1 MTGAETAPAPDVDA
15 PHVLVVDDARRL
27 RELLRRY
34 LTENGF
40 RVTAA
45 GDAAEARLRLAAI
58 DFDALVLDVM
68 MPGENGL
75 ELTQSLRLD
84 SAVPILL
91 LTAMGEAQ
99 NRIAGLERGA
109 DDYLAK
115 PFEPRELLLRLR
127 TILRRRGG
135 PTTPP
140 AILQFGP
147 YRFEAHRGELRKS
160 GSIVRLT
167 QAETGLLRVLARSA
181 GVAVARE
188 DLAEAIGIQGSA
200 RTVDVQMTRLRR
212 KVEPDPKYPRYL
224 QTVRGTGYVLMVD

>member
-1 MTGAETAPAPDVDA
+1 MTGADPAAAEPA
-15 PHVLVVDDARRL
+15 EPPHVLVVDDDRRL

-34 LTENGF
+34 LSENGF

-45 GDAAEARLRLAAI
+45 GDAGEARSRLAAI
-58 DFDALVLDVM
+58 DFDALVLDIM

-75 ELTQSLRLD
+75 DLTQSLRLD
-84 SAVPILL
+84 SDVPILL
-91 LTAMGEAQ
+91 LTAMGEAES
-99 NRIAGLERGA
+99 RIAGLERGA

-127 TILRRRGG
+127 TILRRRGSLSS
-135 PTTPP
+135 PP
-140 AILQFGP
+140 PILQFGP
-147 YRFEAHRGELRKS
+147 FRFEPHRGELRRS
-160 GSIVRLT
+160 GAIVRLT

-224 QTVRGTGYVLMVD
+224 QTVRGTGYVLIVD

>member
-15 PHVLVVDDARRL
+15 PHVLVVDDDRRL

-91 LTAMGEAQ
+91 LTAMGEAA
-99 NRIAGLERGA
+99 NRIASTERA
-109 DDYLAK
+109 RAARLA
-115 PFEPRELLLRLR
+115 
-127 TILRRRGG
+127 
-135 PTTPP
+135 PT
-140 AILQFGP
+140 
-147 YRFEAHRGELRKS
+147 
-160 GSIVRLT
+160 
-167 QAETGLLRVLARSA
+167 
-181 GVAVARE
+181 
-188 DLAEAIGIQGSA
+188 
-200 RTVDVQMTRLRR
+200 
-212 KVEPDPKYPRYL
+212 
-224 QTVRGTGYVLMVD
+224 GT